1 MKAFLNKRLVK
12 VSIAALVL
20 ASVACATLIAVI
32 KHKANRYTYSYTE
45 RVPECYTAIVFGAGI
60 RNGKPSKYLKDRLD
74 AGIRLYEA
82 GKVQRLLLSGDNGSH
97 NYDELKVMRD
107 YCLAKNVKPED
118 LFLDFAGFDTY
129 STLYRAKEIFEVDKA
144 ILVSQNYHLD
154 RAIYIGRSLG
164 LDSYGYAADTGH
176 YGGYRRNMIR
186 EMLAT
191 VNAFVEVN
199 LQRKPKFL
207 GEQVSI
213 KGPSNALLH
222 Y

>member
-1 MKAFLNKRLVK
+1 MKTFFSNRFLK
-12 VSIAALVL
+12 VSIVALMV
-20 ASVACATLIAVI
+20 ASVACIALVAVI
-32 KHKANRYTYSYTE
+32 KHRAKRYTYSYTE
-45 RVPECYTAIVFGAGI
+45 HVPECYTAIVFGAGI
-60 RNGKPSKYLKDRLD
+60 RDGKPSKYLKDRLD

-82 GKVQRLLLSGDNGSH
+82 GKVQRLLLSGDNGSR

-107 YCLAKNVKPED
+107 YCIAKNVKAED

-144 ILVSQNYHLD
+144 VLVSQNYHLD

-164 LDSYGYAADTGH
+164 LDSYGYAADIGH
-176 YGGYRRNMIR
+176 YGGYRRNMLR
-186 EMLAT
+186 EVLAT

>member
-1 MKAFLNKRLVK
+1 MKTFLNRRLVK
-12 VSIAALVL
+12 VSIAVLVL
-20 ASVACATLIAVI
+20 ASVASIALVAII
-32 KHKANRYTYSYTE
+32 KHRANRYTYSYTE
-45 RVPECYTAIVFGAGI
+45 SVPECYTGIVFGAGI
-60 RNGKPSKYLKDRLD
+60 RDGKPSKYLKDRLD

-107 YCLAKNVKPED
+107 YCLAKNVKAED

-144 ILVSQNYHLD
+144 VLVSQNYHLD

-186 EMLAT
+186 EVLAT
-191 VNAFVEVN
+191 ANAFLEVN
-199 LQRKPKFL
+199 LQRQPKFL